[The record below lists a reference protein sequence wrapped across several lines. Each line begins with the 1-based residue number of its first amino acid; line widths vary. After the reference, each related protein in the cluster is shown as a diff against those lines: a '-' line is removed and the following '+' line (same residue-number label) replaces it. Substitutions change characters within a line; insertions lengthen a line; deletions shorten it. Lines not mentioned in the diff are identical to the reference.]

1 MLSEVLPGGG
11 ARGRRLLGLWPL
23 LVVLAVQAGLSL
35 RLLRADTASQSEA
48 RYLRAGHLEWAHWLH
63 GTPIPPF
70 PKYFSG
76 APDIYPPI
84 GAVADSIGGLAGA
97 RVLSLAFMLG
107 ATILLWSV
115 TARLFGGGPHSSPAR
130 CSPCSAPPCTW
141 GRLPPMTRCRCS
153 WSRWRPGA

>member
-1 MLSEVLPGGG
+1 MPGGG
-11 ARGRRLLGLWPL
+11 TRRSRLRSLWPL

-48 RYLRAGHLEWAHWLH
+48 LYLRAGHLEWANWLH
-63 GTPIPPF
+63 STPIPPF

-84 GAVADSIGGLAGA
+84 GAVADSVGGLAGDA

-107 ATILLWSV
+107 ATILLWS
-115 TARLFGGGPHSSPAR
+115 TTGRLFGRRASFFASALFALLGTTLHLGVFVR
-130 CSPCSAPPCTW
+130 CT
-141 GRLPPMTRCRCS
+141 MRCRCS